1 MSVNICNK
9 YKKIGFIGA
18 GKMASAI
25 IGGIVKSGFAPCENI
40 YAFDVSDKALK
51 AVKENFGINC
61 VDSIA
66 NLAKVADV
74 IVIATKP
81 FVIADVLNALEGN
94 TCDKLVV
101 SILAGV
107 TTAKIENSL
116 KDTHVIRVMPNTPA
130 FVNEGMCALCS
141 GSFAIDS
148 DMDFVESM
156 LRNIGRT
163 IRIDEKDIDV
173 VTALSGSGPA
183 YYYYIIDLMAK
194 AAHKLGLDYK
204 TCLALSAQTALGSAK
219 MILED
224 NKTPDELIVAVTTP
238 GGCTAVG
245 NEVLAKS
252 DIADVIDKT
261 IKDTME
267 KAKALG

>member
-1 MSVNICNK
+1 MSVNICNMN
-9 YKKIGFIGA
+9 KKIGFIGA

-25 IGGIVKSGFAPCENI
+25 IGGIVKSGFASPNHIFAYDISNQAIENAKLKFEI
-40 YAFDVSDKALK
+40 NTVSSISQL
-51 AVKENFGINC
+51 
-61 VDSIA
+61 VDLVDI
-66 NLAKVADV
+66 

-81 FVIADVLNALEGN
+81 FVINAVLSELEGK
-94 TCDKLVV
+94 TTGKLVV

-107 TTAKIENSL
+107 TTKKIETSL
-116 KDTHVIRVMPNTPA
+116 LNTRVVRVMPNTPA
-130 FVNEGMCALCS
+130 FVNEGMCALCL
-141 GSFAIDS
+141 GSFALDS
-148 DMDFVESM
+148 DLDFVESM

-163 IRIDEKDIDV
+163 IRIEEKNIDI

-245 NEVLAKS
+245 NDVLAKS

>member
-1 MSVNICNK
+1 MSVNNCNRN
-9 YKKIGFIGA
+9 KKIGFIGC

-25 IGGIVKSGFAPCENI
+25 IGGIVKSGFVPSENI
-40 YAFDVSDKALK
+40 FGYDVSAQALNV
-51 AVKENFGINC
+51 AQNSFGINPLKT
-61 VDSIA
+61 VPELADS
-66 NLAKVADV
+66 VDV

-81 FVIADVLNALEGN
+81 FVIADVLGELEGKTSN
-94 TCDKLVV
+94 KLVV

-107 TTAKIENSL
+107 TTKKIEASL
-116 KDTHVIRVMPNTPA
+116 KNTHVVRVMPNTPA
-130 FVNEGMCALCS
+130 FVNEGMCALCA
-141 GSFAIDS
+141 GLYAD
-148 DMDFVESM
+148 DNDLDFVESM

-163 IRIDEKDIDV
+163 LRIDEKNIDI

-183 YYYYIIDLMAK
+183 FYYYIIDLMAK
-194 AAHKLGLDYK
+194 AAQKLGLDYK

-224 NKTPDELIVAVTTP
+224 NKTPDELISAVTTP

-245 NEVLAKS
+245 NDVLANS
-252 DIADVIDKT
+252 DMSGVIDKT

>member
-1 MSVNICNK
+1 MGLNNCNTA
-9 YKKIGFIGA
+9 KKIGFIGA

-25 IGGIVKSGFAPCENI
+25 IGGIVKSGFSPCENI
-40 YAFDVSDKALK
+40 FAYDINDEATKIARHT
-51 AVKENFGINC
+51 FGINC
-61 VDSIA
+61 SNSIQDLANDVD
-66 NLAKVADV
+66 VV
-74 IVIATKP
+74 VIATKP
-81 FVIADVLNALEGN
+81 FVIEDVLSQLLSCCEN
-94 TCDKLVV
+94 KLVV

-107 TTAKIENSL
+107 TTTKIENSL
-116 KDTHVIRVMPNTPA
+116 KNARVVRVMPNTPA

-141 GSFAIDS
+141 GSYSKDC
-148 DMDFVESM
+148 DLDFVESM

-163 IRIDEKDIDV
+163 IRIDEKNIDI

-194 AAHKLGLDYK
+194 AAQKLGLDYK

-219 MILED
+219 MILEA
-224 NKTPDELIVAVTTP
+224 NKTPNELIAAVTTP

-245 NEVLAKS
+245 NEVLMKS
-252 DIADVIDKT
+252 DMADVVDKT

-267 KAKALG
+267 KAKSLG